1 MNGKAWWKSKTLW
14 VNLIAVGVFI
24 VQMLTGFVVDVEAQ
38 AGILAVINLILR
50 LITREPLD
58 WGKNED
64 AGPGLGRI
72 VPLILVAVFF
82 SGCATLK
89 QDSPEAL
96 ATKSLLGM
104 KEVIVASAQVGGG
117 LCRQGVLS
125 AHQCQRVERYYHE
138 AGPVYD
144 LAADSL
150 ATAIKLGHADAW
162 DRYRVAQEQF
172 ILLFYGYMDLA
183 AEYGLLAKPAGGA
196 Q

>member
-1 MNGKAWWKSKTLW
+1 MGKTWWKSKTLW
-14 VNLIAVGVFI
+14 VNLIAAGVFI
-24 VQMLTGFVVDVEAQ
+24 VQMVTGFVVDVEAQ
-38 AGILAVINLILR
+38 AGLLAVINVILR

-58 WGKNED
+58 WSKPED
-64 AGPGLGRI
+64 GGQGIGRI
-72 VPLILVAVFF
+72 VPLILVVIVL

-89 QDSPEAL
+89 QDTPEAL

-104 KEVIVASAQVGGG
+104 KEVIVASARVGGG
-117 LCRQGVLS
+117 LCRQGVIEADRCRS
-125 AHQCQRVERYYHE
+125 IESYYLE

-150 ATAIKLGHADAW
+150 ITAVKVRSAESW

-172 ILLFYGYMDLA
+172 ILLFSAYMNLA
-183 AEYGLLAKPAGGA
+183 AEYGLLAQPVGGA